1 MDQGSNKIIVKRGR
15 NINGNLYG
23 FIFALYVMWIGMEI
37 GDTCISRRG
46 QDSHPNRSWRRRD
59 KRCKRRKRA
68 RGKRMFDDKTM
79 ILFFISYG

>member
-1 MDQGSNKIIVKRGR
+1 MDQDSNKIIVKRDR

-46 QDSHPNRSWRRRD
+46 HPNRSWRRRD
-59 KRCKRRKRA
+59 KRGKRRKRA
-68 RGKRMFDDKTM
+68 RGKRMFDDRKM